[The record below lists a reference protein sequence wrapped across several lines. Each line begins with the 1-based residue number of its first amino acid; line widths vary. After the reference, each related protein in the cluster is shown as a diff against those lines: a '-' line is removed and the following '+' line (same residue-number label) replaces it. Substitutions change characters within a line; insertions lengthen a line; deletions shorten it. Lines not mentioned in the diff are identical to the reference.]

1 MISKYPVP
9 LRRSRRAEMELKYG
23 RKNLEFEI
31 ESSRVLDILR
41 ANEKEA
47 LNDPLKA
54 VENSLK
60 KPVGTAPLAEL
71 LAAEK
76 INDLVIIVN
85 DVTRFTPYNYMLPP
99 LFKTISEAGIKNEQL
114 TFIVATGVH
123 SPHSAEQNREI
134 FGEEI
139 DANYNFI
146 YHNCDQDLADLGR
159 LSTGNQLKINKKVA
173 EADFLITTGVILP
186 HYMAGFSGGRKSI
199 LPGVAARESIEKN
212 HAMMVDVIEDHPPLE
227 DNPISKEMFE
237 AAEKVGVDFIL
248 NVVTNSSR
256 EIVQVAA
263 GDYRQAWEAGIAQ
276 SADMYHLP
284 LKEKAEAA
292 IVSSGGFPRDIN
304 VYQAQKAL
312 DHADHAVK
320 KGGTIIWVAECS
332 EGYGEERFE
341 KWMNQ
346 AESPTDNIRR
356 IKKKFVI
363 GGHKAFAISKVAAE
377 KEIILISAL
386 SRAKTENIFA
396 KKMMSI
402 QEAVDYLEDRYD
414 GDYST
419 YIMPQ
424 GSLTVP
430 VVK

>member
-1 MISKYPVP
+1 MK
-9 LRRSRRAEMELKYG
+9 LKYG
-23 RKNLEFEI
+23 RKDLEFEI
-31 ESSRVLDILR
+31 ESSRVLDVLK
-41 ANEKEA
+41 ANEKEG
-47 LNDPLKA
+47 LRDPLKA

-71 LAAEK
+71 LAAEE
-76 INDLVIIVN
+76 ISELVIIVN
-85 DVTRFTPYNYMLPP
+85 DVTRFTPYKYMLPP
-99 LFKTISEAGIKNEQL
+99 LLKTISEAGIKKEEV

-123 SPHSAEQNREI
+123 SPHSTEQNKEI

-146 YHNCDQDLADLGR
+146 HHDCDQDLVEMGK

-199 LPGVAARESIEKN
+199 LPGVAGRESIEKN
-212 HAMMVDVIEDHPPLE
+212 HAMMVEVIENEPALE
-227 DNPISKEMFE
+227 ENPISREMFE

-276 SADMYHLP
+276 SAEMYHLP
-284 LKEKAEAA
+284 LAEKAEAA
-292 IVSSGGFPRDIN
+292 VVSSGGFPRDIN
-304 VYQAQKAL
+304 IYQAQKAL

-341 KWMNQ
+341 KWMNEAQ
-346 AESPTDNIRR
+346 KPEDNIAR
-356 IKKKFVI
+356 IKEKFLI
-363 GGHKAFAISKVAAE
+363 GGHKAFAISRVAAE
-377 KEIILISAL
+377 KEIILISSL
-386 SRAKTENIFA
+386 SQEQTENIFA
-396 KKMMSI
+396 KKMETI
-402 QEAVDYLEDRYD
+402 QEAVDYLAEKYN
-414 GDYST
+414 GDYSA

>member
-1 MISKYPVP
+1 MK
-9 LRRSRRAEMELKYG
+9 LKYG
-23 RKNLEFEI
+23 RKDLEFEI
-31 ESSRVLDILR
+31 ESSRVLDILK
-41 ANEKEA
+41 ANEKEGLKDHLA
-47 LNDPLKA
+47 EVETSIEDPI
-54 VENSLK
+54 
-60 KPVGTAPLAEL
+60 GTAPLAEL
-71 LAAEK
+71 LAAEEIK
-76 INDLVIIVN
+76 DLVIIVN
-85 DVTRFTPYNYMLPP
+85 DVTRYTPYNYMLPP
-99 LFKTISEAGIKNEQL
+99 LLKTIAEAGIKKEQV

-123 SPHSAEQNREI
+123 SPHSNEQNREI

-139 DANYNFI
+139 DNNYNFI
-146 YHNCDQDLADLGR
+146 HHNCDQDLVDLGE
-159 LSTGNQLKINKKVA
+159 LSTGNQLKINKKAA

-199 LPGVAARESIEKN
+199 LPGVAGRESIENN
-212 HAMMVDVIEDHPPLE
+212 HSMMVEVIEDEPALE
-227 DNPISKEMFE
+227 ANPISREMFD
-237 AAEKVGVDFIL
+237 AAEIVGVDFIL

-276 SADMYHLP
+276 SAEMYHLS
-284 LKEKAEAA
+284 LKEKADAA

-304 VYQAQKAL
+304 IYQAQKAL

-332 EGYGEERFE
+332 EGYGEERFQ
-341 KWMNQ
+341 KWMDQ
-346 AESPTDNIRR
+346 AQKPEDNIAR
-356 IKKKFVI
+356 IKKKFLI

-377 KEIILISAL
+377 KEIILISNL
-386 SRAKTENIFA
+386 SRERTENIFA
-396 KKMMSI
+396 KKMETI
-402 QEAVDYLEDRYD
+402 QEAVNYLETKYQ
-414 GDYST
+414 GDYSV

>member
-1 MISKYPVP
+1 
-9 LRRSRRAEMELKYG
+9 MELKYG

-31 ESSRVLDILR
+31 ESSRVLNVLK
-41 ANEKEA
+41 ANEKEG
-47 LNDPLKA
+47 LKDPLNA
-54 VENSLK
+54 VKDSLK
-60 KPVGTAPLAEL
+60 RPVGTAPLAEL

-76 INDLVIIVN
+76 IKDLVIIVN

-99 LFKTISEAGIKNEQL
+99 LLETIAEAGIKKEEV

-139 DANYNFI
+139 DSNYNFI
-146 YHNCDQDLADLGR
+146 HHNCDQNLADLGQ

-173 EADFLITTGVILP
+173 EADFVITTGVILP

-199 LPGVAARESIEKN
+199 LPGVAGRKSIENN
-212 HAMMVDVIEDHPPLE
+212 HAMMVEVTEEKPSLE
-227 DNPISKEMFE
+227 ENPISREMFE

-276 SADMYHLP
+276 SAEMYHLP
-284 LKEKAEAA
+284 LAEKAEAA
-292 IVSSGGFPRDIN
+292 VVSSGGFPRDIN
-304 VYQAQKAL
+304 IYQAQKAL

-332 EGYGEERFE
+332 EGYGEDRFQ
-341 KWMNQ
+341 KWMDEAQ
-346 AESPTDNIRR
+346 KPEDNIAR
-356 IKKKFVI
+356 IKEKFLI

-377 KEIILISAL
+377 KEIILISSL
-386 SRAKTENIFA
+386 SPEQTENIFA
-396 KKMMSI
+396 KKMATI
-402 QEAVDYLEDRYD
+402 QQAVDYLEDKYL

>member
-1 MISKYPVP
+1 MK
-9 LRRSRRAEMELKYG
+9 LKYG
-23 RKNLEFEI
+23 RKELEFEI
-31 ESSRVLDILR
+31 ESSRVVDTLK
-41 ANEKEA
+41 ANEKA
-47 LNDPLKA
+47 GLADPLRA
-54 VENSLK
+54 VEKSLK
-60 KPVGTAPLAEL
+60 EPVGTAPLVEL
-71 LAAEK
+71 LAAEE

-85 DVTRFTPYNYMLPP
+85 DVTRYTPYSYMMPP
-99 LFKTISEAGIKNEQL
+99 LLKTISEAGIKKEQV

-134 FGEEI
+134 FGEEL
-139 DANYNFI
+139 DNNYKFI
-146 YHNCDQDLADLGR
+146 HHDCDQDLVDLGK

-199 LPGVAARESIEKN
+199 LPGVAGRDSIENN
-212 HAMMVDVIEDHPPLE
+212 HSMMVDVIEDQPELE

-237 AAEKVGVDFIL
+237 AVEKVGVDFIL
-248 NVVTNSSR
+248 NVVTNSTR

-263 GDYRQAWEAGIAQ
+263 GDYRQAWESGIAE
-276 SADMYHLP
+276 SAEMYHLP
-284 LKEKAEAA
+284 LEEKAEAA

-304 VYQAQKAL
+304 IYQAQKAL

-341 KWMNQ
+341 KWMDQ
-346 AESPTDNIRR
+346 AQKPADNIAR
-356 IKKKFVI
+356 IKKKFLI

-377 KEIILISAL
+377 KEIILISNL
-386 SRAKTENIFA
+386 SRERTENIFA
-396 KKMMSI
+396 KKMETI
-402 QEAVDYLEDRYD
+402 QKAVDYLETKYQ
-414 GDYST
+414 GDYSA

>member
-1 MISKYPVP
+1 
-9 LRRSRRAEMELKYG
+9 MELKYG

-31 ESSRVLDILR
+31 ESSRVLDVLK
-41 ANEKEA
+41 ADEKEG
-47 LNDPLKA
+47 LKYPLKA

-60 KPVGTAPLAEL
+60 EPVGTAPLAEL
-71 LAAEK
+71 LRAKK
-76 INDLVIIVN
+76 INELVIVVN

-99 LFKTISEAGIKNEQL
+99 LLETIAEAGIKKEQV

-123 SPHSAEQNREI
+123 SPHSAEQNKEI

-139 DANYNFI
+139 DSSYNFI
-146 YHNCDQDLADLGR
+146 HHDCDQELADLGQ
-159 LSTGNQLKINKKVA
+159 LSTGNQLKINRKVV
-173 EADFLITTGVILP
+173 EADFVITTGVILP

-199 LPGVAARESIEKN
+199 LPGVAGRESIEAN
-212 HAMMVDVIEDHPPLE
+212 HSMMVEVTAEKPDLE
-227 DNPISKEMFE
+227 ANPISQEMFE

-276 SADMYHLP
+276 SAEMYHLP
-284 LKEKAEAA
+284 LTEKADAA
-292 IVSSGGFPRDIN
+292 LVSSGGFPRDIN
-304 VYQAQKAL
+304 IYQAQKAL

-332 EGYGEERFE
+332 EGYGEERFQN
-341 KWMNQ
+341 WMEEAQ
-346 AESPTDNIRR
+346 RPEDNIER
-356 IKKKFVI
+356 IKEKFLI

-377 KEIILISAL
+377 KEIILISSL
-386 SRAKTENIFA
+386 SQEQTENIFA
-396 KKMMSI
+396 KKMDTI
-402 QEAVDYLEDRYD
+402 QEAVEYLEAKYE
-414 GDYST
+414 GNYSA

-430 VVK
+430 VV